1 MTNIQDSLKEITKNN
16 SNIKYYDSLKEIEDN
31 FDVLLFDMH
40 GVLHSGNPVSNEK
53 KEYLKHLKNSGKKVI
68 VASNDTNL
76 DKKFLDGLSKKGL
89 NIGEH
94 FDFAITSADV
104 FKYMLDTGKI
114 EELIKE
120 NSKKNNKKINGKIK
134 IFIMDKVKEPILE
147 ALFLN
152 NNNIFEE
159 TKILEEADGIVTGTP
174 IINEKRVSTTIK
186 KEYFESVKDVLATI
200 EKIKPLI
207 IVPNPDTKLPGEDGT
222 QTLGAGKFGRM
233 CQKLNFNV
241 LLIGKPSK
249 YFYDYLKEK
258 MKEKN
263 ININNNKIAMIGD
276 SFATDVMGGNN
287 AGFVSIAIVNEKSNM
302 GLTLKRHK
310 ERFIEKLTHKEFK
323 PAIMIYDII

>member
-1 MTNIQDSLKEITKNN
+1 MANIQETLKEIAKNN

-40 GVLHSGNPVSNEK
+40 GVLHSGNTVSNEK

-89 NIGEH
+89 NMGEH

-120 NSKKNNKKINGKIK
+120 NSKKNNKTINGKIK

-147 ALFLN
+147 ALFL

-186 KEYFESVKDVLATI
+186 QKYFESVKDVLATI

-207 IVPNPDTKLPGEDGT
+207 IVSNPDTKLPGEDGT

-241 LLIGKPSK
+241 LSIGKPTK
-249 YFYDYLKEK
+249 YFYDYVKEK
-258 MKEKN
+258 LREKN
-263 ININNNKIAMIGD
+263 INIINNRVAMIGD

>member
-40 GVLHSGNPVSNEK
+40 GVLHSGSLVSNEK
-53 KEYLKHLKNSGKKVI
+53 KNEIRKKL
-68 VASNDTNL
+68 SSLNFNL
-76 DKKFLDGLSKKGL
+76 VKKEFLMKRKT
-89 NIGEH
+89 
-94 FDFAITSADV
+94 FDSEV
-104 FKYMLDTGKI
+104 
-114 EELIKE
+114 
-120 NSKKNNKKINGKIK
+120 NGKIK

-258 MKEKN
+258 MKEEN
-263 ININNNKIAMIGD
+263 ININNDKTAMVGD

>member
-1 MTNIQDSLKEITKNN
+1 MTNIQDSLKEIAKNN

-40 GVLHSGNPVSNEK
+40 GVLHSGNLVSNEK

-76 DKKFLDGLSKKGL
+76 DKKFLDNLSKKGL

-104 FKYMLDTGKI
+104 FKNMLETNKI
-114 EELIKE
+114 EKLIKE

-134 IFIMDKVKEPILE
+134 IFILDKVKEPILE
-147 ALFLN
+147 LLFL

-174 IINEKRVSTTIK
+174 IMNDKMIPTTIK
-186 KEYFESVKDVLATI
+186 QEYFKSVKNILDTI
-200 EKIKPLI
+200 EKTKPLI
-207 IVPNPDTKLPGEDGT
+207 IVPNPDTKLPGENGI
-222 QTLGAGKFGRM
+222 QTIGAGKFGRM

-241 LLIGKPSK
+241 LSIGKPTK
-249 YFYDYLKEK
+249 YFYDYVKEK
-258 MKEKN
+258 LREKN
-263 ININNNKIAMIGD
+263 INIINNRVAMIGD
-276 SFATDVMGGNN
+276 SFATDVLGGNN

-302 GLTLKRHK
+302 GFTLKRHK
-310 ERFIEKLTHKEFK
+310 ERFIEKLTHKEFQ
-323 PAIMIYDII
+323 PAIIIYDIV

>member
-1 MTNIQDSLKEITKNN
+1 MANIQETLKEIAKNN

-40 GVLHSGNPVSNEK
+40 GVLHSGSLVSNEK
-53 KEYLKHLKNSGKKVI
+53 KEYLKHLKNSDKKVI

-104 FKYMLDTGKI
+104 FKYMLDIGKI

-120 NSKKNNKKINGKIK
+120 NSKKNNKKIDGKIK

-186 KEYFESVKDVLATI
+186 QKYFESVKDVLATI

-207 IVPNPDTKLPGEDGT
+207 IVPNPDTKLPGED
-222 QTLGAGKFGRM
+222 
-233 CQKLNFNV
+233 
-241 LLIGKPSK
+241 
-249 YFYDYLKEK
+249 
-258 MKEKN
+258 
-263 ININNNKIAMIGD
+263 
-276 SFATDVMGGNN
+276 
-287 AGFVSIAIVNEKSNM
+287 
-302 GLTLKRHK
+302 
-310 ERFIEKLTHKEFK
+310 
-323 PAIMIYDII
+323 

>member
-1 MTNIQDSLKEITKNN
+1 MANIQETLKEIAKNN

-40 GVLHSGNPVSNEK
+40 GVLHSGGLVSNEK

-104 FKYMLDTGKI
+104 FKYMLETNKI

-134 IFIMDKVKEPILE
+134 IFILDKVKEPILE
-147 ALFLN
+147 LLFL

-174 IINEKRVSTTIK
+174 IMNDKMIPTTIK
-186 KEYFESVKDVLATI
+186 PIYFESVKNILDII
-200 EKIKPLI
+200 EKTKPLI
-207 IVPNPDTKLPGEDGT
+207 IVPNPDTKLPGENGM
-222 QTLGAGKFGRM
+222 QTIGAGKFGRI

-241 LLIGKPSK
+241 LSIGKPTK
-249 YFYDYLKEK
+249 YFYDYVKEK

-263 ININNNKIAMIGD
+263 ININNNKTAMIGD
-276 SFATDVMGGNN
+276 SFATDVLGGNN

-302 GLTLKRHK
+302 GFTLKRHK
-310 ERFIEKLTHKEFK
+310 ERFIEKLTHKEFQ
-323 PAIMIYDII
+323 PAIIIYDIV